1 MADKYIGRSG
11 GNLTEVEATVTST
24 GVAEAGKIPALDANG
39 KLDLTV
45 MPTGIGADT
54 VSIEASENL
63 AAGDLVNIWDDS
75 STTKVRK
82 ANAGA
87 IGTQAHGFVLSAV
100 TATQQA
106 LVYFEGNNNQVTGL
120 TGGTSYYLD
129 DTVSG
134 GLTATPPSDA
144 GDIVQY
150 AGIATSAT
158 SINLE
163 LGRPIIV
170 A

>member
-1 MADKYIGRSG
+1 MGRSG
-11 GNLTEVEATVTST
+11 GNITEEEATEVST

-45 MPTGIGADT
+45 MPTGIGADA

-120 TGGTSYYLD
+120 TGGTLII
-129 DTVSG
+129 
-134 GLTATPPSDA
+134 LTTPCP
-144 GDIVQY
+144 
-150 AGIATSAT
+150 
-158 SINLE
+158 
-163 LGRPIIV
+163 V